1 MPLSPS
7 LLMRIM
13 SLHQLPVA
21 VRILPGCTLLRP
33 WWSANKGQLCREKFA
48 VAGAYRRPGC
58 AGLLHPG
65 GLHEGGQAL
74 APPPP
79 DAAMP
84 GGLAGAA
91 RGAKRILVMA
101 GGAALVLLALYV
113 MWPRV
118 RGFGYGYDGVE
129 ETEHFVTVSGT
140 QVRGAGAE
148 QGQRAGAR
156 SSAAKEWDALKG
168 AWHV

>member
-1 MPLSPS
+1 MKAAK
-7 LLMRIM
+7 
-13 SLHQLPVA
+13 H
-21 VRILPGCTLLRP
+21 
-33 WWSANKGQLCREKFA
+33 F
-48 VAGAYRRPGC
+48 
-58 AGLLHPG
+58 
-65 GLHEGGQAL
+65 

-148 QGQRAGAR
+148 KGQREAP
-156 SSAAKEWDALKG
+156 AALLQKG
-168 AWHV
+168 MLQRGIAV